1 MNTLL
6 LDTELWDLVLDTSGN
21 IAMASRPYS
30 IAQDVAS
37 AIKLFKGELWYNTAP
52 GVPYFSEILGQY
64 PPESLIKA
72 RLVAAA
78 MTVPNVVQ
86 ARVVNLGLNNRQ
98 LTGDVEVI
106 DTTGAINRVTF

>member
-6 LDTELWDLVLDTSGN
+6 LDTVEWDLVLDTSGN
-21 IAMASRPYS
+21 IAMASHPYS

-52 GVPYFSEILGQY
+52 GVPYFSEILGKY

-72 RLVAAA
+72 RHVAAA
-78 MTVPNVVQ
+78 LTVPNVVQ
-86 ARVVNLGLNNRQ
+86 ARVVNLGLKDRQ

>member
-37 AIKLFKGELWYNTAP
+37 AIKLFKGELWYNTNK
-52 GVPYFSEILGQY
+52 GVPYFSEILGKY

-78 MTVPNVVQ
+78 LTVPNVVQ

-106 DTTGAINRVTF
+106 DTAGQLSRVSF